1 MIFSLTD
8 GRTSAWQWDRNLSLN
23 VDDSEY
29 QIEEIHM
36 SNEATK
42 GAFVCEMKK
51 DDRTVAIPNILLT
64 ASRDIFIYVVVSDNY
79 GKRTELR
86 ETLHVHARKKP
97 QDYVYTD
104 TEVYEYRDYITRLE
118 AVENTVLQ
126 AGTVYTLPP
135 DEGAYVNIRVS
146 TNEDNSK
153 TYYIDFYIP
162 EGQQGEPG
170 KPGNPGNPG
179 ANGKTP
185 YIQNGYW
192 YIDGVNLGVKAEGK
206 PGSNGTSVTITRI
219 IESTE
224 SGGTNIVEFS
234 DGSRLNVR
242 NGKDGEDGE
251 GGGGG
256 VIEETDPTV
265 PEWAKQPNKPSYT
278 ASEVGALPATTKIPT
293 KTSDLENDNEYVQLD
308 DLSPYAKKKDIPS
321 VPTKVSELTNDSG
334 YLTSVPD
341 EYVTDTELAAK
352 KYLTS
357 YTETDPTVPSWAKQ
371 ANKPTYSKSEVG
383 LGNVDNVRQYSASNP
398 PPYPVTSVNGK
409 TGAVTVSVPTQ
420 TSQLNNNS
428 GYITKAVSDLA
439 NYYLKSETLSKTEIN
454 ALVSAIPKF
463 TISVVSSLPTSN
475 ISETTVYLVKSG
487 TGGDLY
493 TEYIRV
499 NNAWEILGSQK
510 VDLTGYALKE
520 DIPTKLSELDND
532 SGYITKAVSDLV
544 NYYKK
549 SEVYSKDEID
559 KKGFLTD
566 HQDISGKLDAS
577 KLPEAV
583 NAALAQAKEGG
594 KFDGENGYTPVKG
607 VDYFTEADKDEIKDE
622 IITESVVQGTGNNT
636 RLVMSQ
642 DAVTRAIEAFTA
654 LPYGGSKEWLEI
666 NGDKAKLYQIGGYV
680 WGYVDSEGWTK
691 SDVQFRVV
699 RGTFEMTD
707 TGGIPYLSC
716 PTGATSGAVY
726 KYTEASGDIGVPVYD
741 SKPTT
746 ANEGDIIAV
755 GERKY
760 KASLT
765 SKQVPAFTNLAVTL
779 HKNKRYN
786 SSGALVDQSG
796 ACSCEEYIPFGS
808 GTVVRIKGLGDLNT
822 YNCMGY
828 DNASTT
834 VRASFKPAIKSVS
847 GDYLTY
853 SYDSAT
859 GTATLTSKG
868 HSYVQRMRVSGVLNG
883 SVDDVIITVNEKI
896 SYNTETTVTWTDI
909 GAYTPPTEAGWSAT
923 DEVYNV
929 IDSLDA
935 TASNGE
941 SAVYRADGFLYS
953 FVGGS
958 DWVQMSRYDAPTI
971 AIDGDL
977 SDSSTNAVQNKI
989 VTKQF
994 NDIHSKVNTHT
1005 NELSAIKDQIGN
1017 IATIPSFWQSAVDS
1031 CIAKIKVLQKG
1042 RNCVTF
1048 PFFSDNHTRDGK
1060 TQYMGILIAHIM
1072 KECGIPY
1079 CFFGGDAITSAMAS
1093 TADSDAEFKAMA
1105 KAFDTAMSYIPDGRF
1120 FMALGNHETWL
1131 VANPNIEGSTRVDY
1145 DRNQQYEIFL
1155 RNKLSGQNAHLG
1167 GDGTYYYVDDN
1178 ASKVRWIVLNTNG
1191 IGDSHIDT
1199 EQLWWFEGEALHFTE
1214 NGWGV
1219 VIISHIPITNH
1230 YEQSNIGNNTD
1241 VIDIVKR
1248 YKEAVGEN
1256 QADIIGWYSG
1266 HIHRDRIY
1274 SGVSVNDTDDSVGKD
1289 MGFKQVTITSD
1300 HTSIAYPIGNSPTYH
1315 PVADDA
1321 LSHAIDFV
1329 TINKDLRQ
1337 VNITRLGIGED
1348 RNYTY

>member
-1 MIFSLTD
+1 MSIYGELSEGNVLKGTVSGGQSLSGSADKINVIKGESAYQLAVLNGFEGTEAEWLESLHGRD
-8 GRTSAWQWDRNLSLN
+8 GKSVN
-23 VDDSEY
+23 VDTY
-29 QIEEIHM
+29 
-36 SNEATK
+36 
-42 GAFVCEMKK
+42 
-51 DDRTVAIPNILLT
+51 
-64 ASRDIFIYVVVSDNY
+64 Y
-79 GKRTELR
+79 
-86 ETLHVHARKKP
+86 ET
-97 QDYVYTD
+97 
-104 TEVYEYRDYITRLE
+104 
-118 AVENTVLQ
+118 
-126 AGTVYTLPP
+126 
-135 DEGAYVNIRVS
+135 DEGTLVM
-146 TNEDNSK
+146 
-153 TYYIDFYIP
+153 
-162 EGQQGEPG
+162 
-170 KPGNPGNPG
+170 
-179 ANGKTP
+179 
-185 YIQNGYW
+185 
-192 YIDGVNLGVKAEGK
+192 
-206 PGSNGTSVTITRI
+206 
-219 IESTE
+219 
-224 SGGTNIVEFS
+224 FS
-234 DGSRLNVR
+234 DGTEVLVR
-242 NGKDGEDGE
+242 KGEDGKSAYE
-251 GGGGG
+251 YAKEKGYDGTEEEFAEMLANAGSGGGGI
-256 VIEETDPTV
+256 IE
-265 PEWAKQPNKPSYT
+265 
-278 ASEVGALPATTKIPT
+278 
-293 KTSDLENDNEYVQLD
+293 
-308 DLSPYAKKKDIPS
+308 
-321 VPTKVSELTNDSG
+321 
-334 YLTSVPD
+334 
-341 EYVTDTELAAK
+341 
-352 KYLTS
+352 
-357 YTETDPTVPSWAKQ
+357 ETDPTVPSWAKQ
-371 ANKPTYSKSEVG
+371 PQKPKYDATEITFIQPDSQSLLPSGTVDDALGEIDLFLRGVPDWAKQTNKPTYSKSEVG

-420 TSQLNNNS
+420 TSQLTNNS
-428 GYITKAVSDLA
+428 GFITKAVSDL
-439 NYYLKSETLSKTEIN
+439 E
-454 ALVSAIPKF
+454 
-463 TISVVSSLPTSN
+463 
-475 ISETTVYLVKSG
+475 
-487 TGGDLY
+487 
-493 TEYIRV
+493 
-499 NNAWEILGSQK
+499 
-510 VDLTGYALKE
+510 
-520 DIPTKLSELDND
+520 
-532 SGYITKAVSDLV
+532 

-577 KLPEAV
+577 KLPEAI
-583 NAALAQAKEGG
+583 NSALAQAKESGA
-594 KFDGENGYTPVKG
+594 FDGENGYTPVKG
-607 VDYFTEADKDEIKDE
+607 VDYFTDADKDEIKGE
-622 IITESVVQGTGNNT
+622 IITESVTQNTGNST

-680 WGYVDSEGWTK
+680 WGYVDSDGWTK

-796 ACSCEEYIPFGS
+796 ACACEDFIPFAS

-822 YNCMGY
+822 YNFMGY

-834 VRASFKPAIKSVS
+834 VKASFKPSAASVS

-868 HSYVQRMRVSGVLNG
+868 HSYVQRMRATGVLKG
-883 SVDDVIITVNEKI
+883 SVADVIITVNEKI

-971 AIDGDL
+971 AVDGEL
-977 SDSSTNAVQNKI
+977 SDSSTNAVQNKV
-989 VTKQF
+989 VTVQL
-994 NDIHSKVNTHT
+994 NEIHGKVNTHT
-1005 NELSAIKDQIGN
+1005 SELSAIKDQLGN
-1017 IATIPSFWQSAVDS
+1017 IATVPSFWQSAVDA

-1131 VANPNIEGSTRVDY
+1131 VANPNIAGSTRVDY

-1155 RNKLSGQNAHLG
+1155 RNKLSRQNAHLG
-1167 GDGTYYYVDDN
+1167 GDGTYYYVDDI

-1274 SGVSVNDTDDSVGKD
+1274 SGVSVNDTDDTQGED

-1300 HTSIAYPIGNSPTYH
+1300 HTGIAYPIGNSPTYH
-1315 PVADDA
+1315 PIANDDK
-1321 LSHAIDFV
+1321 SHAIDFV

-1337 VNITRLGIGED
+1337 VNITRLGIGSD
-1348 RNYTY
+1348 RSYTY